1 LEAPDNSSSISTKDH
16 DSVFAT
22 DNRNSTSLQ
31 QLFRA
36 LSSPGNFN
44 MFLLA
49 KDGLKF
55 NFETMRRLR
64 ISRKGYYRQ
73 LSVLRKAGLIQ
84 KFDNAYLHTTFG
96 KIIYQR
102 CILDIPELSSNFRE
116 RMKIIDALRHA
127 GALVESDVFGFI
139 EKIASDSFSSI
150 HSSYGGSSP
159 SLSSSKNVKVVW
171 SYDDLTPLLLQYVAA
186 CKNEVLIATRIS
198 SELLINAILQK
209 TKQGLDVKVLVD
221 SHLIEEYFK
230 TQNLMLE
237 NAKDDKNSFERI
249 NVVVNPWYPS
259 KDVER
264 RVTELPFGMIIFDD
278 DVIGIELVNSHS
290 PKEFCGGILI
300 NDKELC
306 STMKRFYQ
314 RLWNEASAC
323 LMVAPTDTLRA
334 SNNG

>member
-1 LEAPDNSSSISTKDH
+1 MVNNDFFLSTDHNNVIVNDNDLT
-16 DSVFAT
+16 
-22 DNRNSTSLQ
+22 RSL

-55 NFETMRRLR
+55 NFQTMRRLR

-73 LSVLRKAGLIQ
+73 LSVLRKAGLIE
-84 KFDNAYLHTTFG
+84 KFDNAYFHTTFG

-102 CILDIPELSSNFRE
+102 CILDICELSSNFRE

-127 GALVESDVFGFI
+127 GALAESDVFGFI
-139 EKIASDSFSSI
+139 EKIVSDSFSSI
-150 HSSYGGSSP
+150 HTNYGGISH

-171 SYDDLTPLLLQYVAA
+171 SYDDLIPLLLQYVAA
-186 CKNEVLIATRIS
+186 CKNELLIAARIS

-230 TQNLMLE
+230 IQDLDDRVE
-237 NAKDDKNSFERI
+237 NAKHDKNSVERI
-249 NVVVNPWYPS
+249 NVVANPWYPS

-278 DVIGIELVNSHS
+278 DIIGIELVNSNS

-300 NDKELC
+300 IDKELC
-306 STMKRFYQ
+306 SIMKRLYQ
-314 RLWNEASAC
+314 RLWKEASS
-323 LMVAPTDTLRA
+323 LSPPQLQQLSDE
-334 SNNG
+334 S